1 MYNAVKEKDTP
12 TINNERTDNY
22 GRNDLTYLQ
31 SSVLYISD
39 TFGYFITIYIIFI
52 LIKKLK

>member
-39 TFGYFITIYIIFI
+39 TFGYFIAIYIIFI